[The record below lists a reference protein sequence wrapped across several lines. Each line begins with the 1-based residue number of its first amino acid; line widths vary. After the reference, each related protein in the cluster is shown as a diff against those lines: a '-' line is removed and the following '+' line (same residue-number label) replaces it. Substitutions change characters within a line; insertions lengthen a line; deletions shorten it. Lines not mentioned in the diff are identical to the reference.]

1 MASFPTEWSVYDHT
15 LFASYEVHDLQDA
28 PLGMNMLMKLGAD
41 GHSLGEYKISLFGG
55 GVMEA
60 RYPVEKMLH
69 NCPIEFVGKLITIS
83 VTSDQVTPLT
93 NATTIPWR
101 DLDFLLS
108 ERMVSITDCNGA
120 LIDPVPLI
128 HHLQNLRA
136 DKAKNGASVR
146 WAVTASRE
154 KKIQLEFQTLPTH
167 SKSLTKAN
175 LRGDNTISVLL
186 GSYPVNADLFAG
198 PDPTGP
204 VPLFF
209 APDREKTAALIY
221 KNQDQLRHDIST
233 VNSQILI
240 MEHLSLEDAYTY
252 LQGKARAAKGVPA
265 FPATS
270 PPPAGPPAKR
280 PRLLQTTPSTSTGKI
295 SLSYHIVLYRPN
307 LTLMIRNLYLPKLC
321 CIFSYWYLRILA

>member
-15 LFASYEVHDLQDA
+15 LFASYEVNDLQDA

-60 RYPVEKMLH
+60 RYPVEKLLH
-69 NCPIEFVGKLITIS
+69 NCPAEFSGKLILIS

-108 ERMVSITDCNGA
+108 ERMVFLADSNGTVV
-120 LIDPVPLI
+120 DPVPLI
-128 HHLQNLRA
+128 HHLHNLRA
-136 DKAKNGASVR
+136 DKAKHGASIR

-154 KKIQLEFQTLPTH
+154 KKIQLEFQTLPAH

-209 APDREKTAALIY
+209 APDREKTAQLIY
-221 KNQDQLRHDIST
+221 DNPDQLRHDISA
-233 VNSQILI
+233 VNSQILV
-240 MEHLSLEDAYTY
+240 MEHLSLEDAYNY
-252 LQGKARAAKGVPA
+252 LQGKARAAKGFPA

-270 PPPAGPPAKR
+270 APPAGPPAKR
-280 PRLLQTTPSTSTGKI
+280 PRLQTTPSTSTGKI
-295 SLSYHIVLYRPN
+295 LFIPD
-307 LTLMIRNLYLPKLC
+307 M
-321 CIFSYWYLRILA
+321 FILVRHY

>member
-15 LFASYEVHDLQDA
+15 LFASYEVNDLQDA

-41 GHSLGEYKISLFGG
+41 GHGLGEYKISLFGG

-60 RYPVEKMLH
+60 RYPVEKILH
-69 NCPIEFVGKLITIS
+69 NCPAEFLGKFILIS

-108 ERMVSITDCNGA
+108 ERMVFIADCNGTVV
-120 LIDPVPLI
+120 DPVPLI
-128 HHLQNLRA
+128 HHLHSLRA
-136 DKAKNGASVR
+136 DKAKHGASIR

-154 KKIQLEFQTLPTH
+154 KKIQLEFQTLPAH

-209 APDREKTAALIY
+209 APDREKTAQLIY
-221 KNQDQLRHDIST
+221 NNPDQLRHDISA
-233 VNSQILI
+233 VNSQILV
-240 MEHLSLEDAYTY
+240 MEHLSLDDAYAY
-252 LQGKARAAKGVPA
+252 LQGKARAAKGFPA
-265 FPATS
+265 FPVTS
-270 PPPAGPPAKR
+270 GPPAGPPAKR
-280 PRLLQTTPSTSTGKI
+280 PRLQTTPSTSTGK
-295 SLSYHIVLYRPN
+295 N
-307 LTLMIRNLYLPKLC
+307 LKFIPGPFITV
-321 CIFSYWYLRILA
+321 

>member
-1 MASFPTEWSVYDHT
+1 MFPIHRYIFSNLFCSMASFPTEWSVYDHT
-15 LFASYEVHDLQDA
+15 LFASYEVNDLQDA

-60 RYPVEKMLH
+60 RYPVEKILH
-69 NCPIEFVGKLITIS
+69 NCPAEFFGKLILIS

-108 ERMVSITDCNGA
+108 ERMIFLADCNGTVV
-120 LIDPVPLI
+120 DPVPLI
-128 HHLQNLRA
+128 HHLHNLRA
-136 DKAKNGASVR
+136 DKAKHGASIR
-146 WAVTASRE
+146 WAVAASRE
-154 KKIQLEFQTLPTH
+154 KKIQLEFQTLPAH

-209 APDREKTAALIY
+209 C
-221 KNQDQLRHDIST
+221 
-233 VNSQILI
+233 
-240 MEHLSLEDAYTY
+240 
-252 LQGKARAAKGVPA
+252 
-265 FPATS
+265 
-270 PPPAGPPAKR
+270 AG
-280 PRLLQTTPSTSTGKI
+280 
-295 SLSYHIVLYRPN
+295 
-307 LTLMIRNLYLPKLC
+307 
-321 CIFSYWYLRILA
+321 